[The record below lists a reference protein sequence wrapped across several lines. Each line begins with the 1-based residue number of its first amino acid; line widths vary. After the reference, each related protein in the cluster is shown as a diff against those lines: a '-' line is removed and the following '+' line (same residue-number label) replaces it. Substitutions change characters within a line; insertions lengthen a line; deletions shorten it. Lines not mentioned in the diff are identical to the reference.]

1 MIYAIV
7 EEASEAVCGYTTVL
21 EEAIEDAK
29 SRQGKYLVLDDSDKT
44 VFDSQ
49 PGVSYKI

>member
-1 MIYAIV
+1 MMYSIV
-7 EEASEAVCGYTTVL
+7 EEASGAVYGYTEDL
-21 EEAIEDAK
+21 AEAIKDAK

-44 VFDSQ
+44 IFDSQ

>member
-1 MIYAIV
+1 MMYAIV
-7 EEASEAVCGYTTVL
+7 EEASGAVYGYTEDL
-21 EEAIEDAK
+21 AEAIKDAK